1 VTDKTTTRQVAL
13 AGAVAGVL
21 GALVMVLAQAV
32 ARLGA
37 GVPTFPDLFEDLAT
51 QIIPSVLF
59 SHVLDALKFD
69 AKPLLFVGLLLLQI
83 VLGAVGGIV
92 FGLSWGTVLDRHGR
106 WKGWNEAVRDGVVLW
121 LITAVILLPL
131 SGHGL
136 VGTATTSG
144 PITLN
149 LVLLVGFLLYTLT
162 TAGGYRY
169 LVATGLAPDAVSPGA
184 EPADVASP
192 ERRRLL
198 GGVATG
204 AIAILTVGAT
214 YKILRPDKSLP
225 APSALPARPA
235 QPALPAPAAVGP
247 GVAVI
252 PPQPAAVSAP
262 GAGAPVVAA
271 PASAAS
277 ASAASAVTSA
287 PLPTPSTSPEW
298 NITGLLSE
306 VTPTKD
312 FYVVSKNFFSDP
324 VVDVNRWVL
333 EISGAVKEPI
343 KMTYNQLLKLP
354 AIERYE
360 TLECISNEVG
370 GDLISNASWR
380 GVSLRDLIASTTP
393 DPATKKVVF
402 TAADGYADSI
412 TFERGMSPENLL
424 VYSMNGEPLLP
435 GHGAPARLLIPGI
448 YGMKNVKWL
457 TKIELMPNDF
467 QGYWQQRG
475 WSDVATIN
483 PMSRIDLPTGKTV
496 TYKDGVLQVAGIAFG
511 GDQGISKIE
520 VSLDDGKS
528 WQEAKLKD
536 PLDKYT
542 WRLWHLETPA
552 TPGSHRLMV
561 RATDGAGKLQ
571 VKDLSDTLPDGATGW
586 HTVDIKL

>member
-1 VTDKTTTRQVAL
+1 M
-13 AGAVAGVL
+13 GAAAGVL

-83 VLGAVGGIV
+83 ALGAVGGIV
-92 FGLSWGTVLDRHGR
+92 VGLSWGTKLERDGR
-106 WKGWNEAVRDGVVLW
+106 WNGWNEAIRDGVVLW
-121 LITAVILLPL
+121 LITVVILLPL

-136 VGTATTSG
+136 LGTATVSG

-149 LVLLVGFLLYTLT
+149 LVLLVSFLLYTVT
-162 TAGGYRY
+162 TAAGYRF
-169 LVATGLAPDAVSPGA
+169 LVATGGALSAVSAGA
-184 EPADVASP
+184 EPTDVASP

-204 AIAILTVGAT
+204 AVALLTVGVT
-214 YKILRPDKSLP
+214 YKILRPDKSAP
-225 APSALPARPA
+225 APSALPAEA
-235 QPALPAPAAVGP
+235 AAPAVPVPAVVEP

-252 PPQPAAVSAP
+252 PPQPPVVSAP
-262 GAGAPVVAA
+262 GAGTPV
-271 PASAAS
+271 ASAPT
-277 ASAASAVTSA
+277 SAASAVTSA

-298 NITGLLSE
+298 NITGLVSE

-343 KMTYNQLLKLP
+343 KMTYNQLLQLP
-354 AIERYE
+354 AFERYE

-393 DPATKKVVF
+393 DPTARKVVF
-402 TAADGYADSI
+402 TAADGYQDSI
-412 TFERGMSPENLL
+412 TFDRAMSPENLL
-424 VYSMNGEPLLP
+424 VYSMNGEPLVP

-457 TKIELMPNDF
+457 TKIELLLNDF

-483 PMSRIDLPTGKTV
+483 TMSRIDVPTPKTV
-496 TYKDGVLQVAGIAFG
+496 TYNGGVLQVAGIAFG
-511 GDQGISKIE
+511 GDQGIGKIE

-552 TPGSHRLMV
+552 TPGSHTLMV

-571 VKDLSDTLPDGATGW
+571 VKDLTDTLPDGATGW
-586 HTVDIKL
+586 HTVDITL